1 MSFQRSAQSWRA
13 RLHLSGA
20 RLPVLVGVTAVA
32 IVVMVCAGRLLL
44 DAASSEGF
52 AVVQP
57 GDAEQAAGDGDAEA
71 AADAG
76 ASQAAPAPLRVHVGG
91 AVAAPGVYDLAEG
104 ARVLDAVEAAGGF
117 AEGAARDALNLAR
130 AVSDGEQVVVPS
142 EADIAAQE
150 VASAG
155 AGGAAAGAGA
165 SAAAGGAGGKVNI
178 NTASA
183 AQLDTLPGV
192 GASTAEKI
200 VADREANGPF
210 KTVEDLKRVSGIG
223 DKKFAALA
231 DAICVG

>member
-57 GDAEQAAGDGDAEA
+57 DGAEQAAGDGDAEA

-165 SAAAGGAGGKVNI
+165 SAAAGGAGGTVNI

>member
-57 GDAEQAAGDGDAEA
+57 GGAEQAAGDGDAEA

-150 VASAG
+150 AAS
-155 AGGAAAGAGA
+155 AGAGA
-165 SAAAGGAGGKVNI
+165 SAPAGSASGKVNI

-183 AQLDTLPGV
+183 TQLDTLPGV

>member
-150 VASAG
+150 AVSAG

-223 DKKFAALA
+223 DKKFAALV

>member
-57 GDAEQAAGDGDAEA
+57 GDAEQAAGDGDAGA

-150 VASAG
+150 AVSAG

>member
-57 GDAEQAAGDGDAEA
+57 DGAEQAAGDGDAEA

-150 VASAG
+150 AASAG

>member
-150 VASAG
+150 AVSAG

-223 DKKFAALA
+223 DKKFAELA

>member
-57 GDAEQAAGDGDAEA
+57 GDAEQAAGDGDAGA

-150 VASAG
+150 AASAG

-223 DKKFAALA
+223 DKKFATLA

>member
-57 GDAEQAAGDGDAEA
+57 GDAEQAAGDGDAGA

>member
-76 ASQAAPAPLRVHVGG
+76 ASQDAPAPLRVHVGG

-150 VASAG
+150 AVSAG